1 MSATRRNDFD
11 VTDTVCVA
19 DPRAVKM
26 AVLAIL
32 RDMEPAANLTP
43 VNAAFRLF
51 VQLFT
56 GRLPGYV
63 GCDTPY
69 HDARH
74 SLDGALAFARLI
86 AAHDAAVTPGER
98 LGVDR
103 AILGVVIALFH
114 DAGYVRRKSDAA
126 DNGAFYTLTHV
137 SRSADFLREHLP
149 LIGLGRHAEL
159 AAKLVHF
166 TGFEVPLEQL
176 DVPDEADRKLG
187 HMLGTADLM
196 SQTADRCYLEKC
208 RDFLFPE
215 FVACGLAGRVAPG
228 AKACDHPDPMSL
240 LATTEPFN
248 ERVRETRLDGAFG
261 SIHRYFAHCF
271 GGRNRYREA
280 IDANLARA
288 EQALKAVNPS
298 AILNRRPKAFTREAL
313 RQLLKQR
320 PTA

>member
-1 MSATRRNDFD
+1 MTSARRNDFD

-19 DPRAVKM
+19 DPRAVEA

-32 RDMEPAANLTP
+32 RRMDPSANLAP
-43 VNAAFRLF
+43 VKAGFRLF
-51 VQLFT
+51 TQLFT
-56 GRLPGYV
+56 GRLPGYL

-86 AAHDAAVTPGER
+86 SAHDGAVAPAQR

-103 AILGVVIALFH
+103 AVLGVVIALFH
-114 DAGYVRRKSDAA
+114 DAGYVRHMSDTA
-126 DNGAFYTLTHV
+126 DNGAVYTLTHV
-137 SRSADFLREHLP
+137 TRGAAFLREHLP
-149 LIGLGRHAEL
+149 LLGLGPQAEL
-159 AAKLVHF
+159 AAKLIHF
-166 TGFEVPLEQL
+166 TGFEIPLDRLEVPT
-176 DVPDEADRKLG
+176 EADRVLG

-215 FVACGLAGRVAPG
+215 FVACGLAGPAAPG
-228 AKACDHPDPMSL
+228 STACDHPDAMAL

-248 ERVRETRLDGAFG
+248 ETMRRTRLDGEFG
-261 SIHRYFAHCF
+261 SVHRYFADGF

-280 IDANLARA
+280 IDDNLARA
-288 EQALKAVNPS
+288 ELALKAEDPCTV
-298 AILNRRPKAFTREAL
+298 LTRRPKAFTREPLKQLL
-313 RQLLKQR
+313 RQ
-320 PTA
+320 TVS

>member
-32 RDMEPAANLTP
+32 RDIAPAANLAP

-137 SRSADFLREHLP
+137 ARGAVFLREHLP
-149 LIGLGRHAEL
+149 MIGLGDRAEL

-166 TGFEVPLEQL
+166 TGFEVPLETL
-176 DVPDEADRKLG
+176 DVPAEADRKLG

-215 FVACGLAGRVAPG
+215 FVACGLAGPVPQG

-248 ERVRETRLDGAFG
+248 ESIRKTRLDGAFG

-271 GGRNRYREA
+271 DGRNRYREA

-288 EQALKAVNPS
+288 EKALKAADPCT
-298 AILNRRPKAFTREAL
+298 ILNRRPKAFTRERL
-313 RQLLKQR
+313 RQLLKQQ
-320 PTA
+320 PTI

>member
-1 MSATRRNDFD
+1 MTAHRRNDFD

-19 DPRAVKM
+19 DPRVVEAAVTD
-26 AVLAIL
+26 IL
-32 RDMEPAANLTP
+32 RDMNATADLAP
-43 VNAAFRLF
+43 VAAAFRLF

-86 AAHDAAVTPGER
+86 SAHDAHVAPEAR

-103 AILGVVIALFH
+103 AILGVAIALFH
-114 DAGYVRRKSDAA
+114 DAGYVRHKSDTA

-137 SRSADFLREHLP
+137 ARSARFLREHLP
-149 LIGLGRHAEL
+149 MMGLGDKADL
-159 AAKLVHF
+159 AAELVHF
-166 TGFEVPLEQL
+166 TGFEIPLEKL
-176 DVPDEADRKLG
+176 EVANEADRVLG

-208 RDFLFPE
+208 RDFLYPE
-215 FVACGLAGRVAPG
+215 FVACGLAGPALPG
-228 AKACDHPDPMSL
+228 STACDHPDPMAL

-248 ERVRETRLDGAFG
+248 ESIRKTRLDGAFA
-261 SIHRYFAHCF
+261 SVHRYFADYF

-280 IDANLARA
+280 IDDNLARA
-288 EQALKAVNPS
+288 EQALNAADPCT
-298 AILNRRPKAFTREAL
+298 ILTRRPKAFTREPL
-313 RQLLKQR
+313 RQLLRQR
-320 PTA
+320 GA